1 VASDLLLQIHL
12 AETGHAAAVIPGL
25 LLAAVPRP
33 AARIMPLPGRPHRR
47 LTTGVRDGA
56 GRHPAIRAF
65 REALRQAVR
74 EARGTP

>member
-1 VASDLLLQIHL
+1 
-12 AETGHAAAVIPGL
+12 
-25 LLAAVPRP
+25 
-33 AARIMPLPGRPHRR
+33 MPLPGWPHRR